1 MSSSPPPPPPFE
13 DSRGDPPL
21 PVPLGAPP
29 LTQEDAA
36 IPSSQDHAHD
46 EGSVPQ
52 ASQHAAAGDTLQDP
66 AVEDPTLTP
75 MVATSGKKR
84 STNPFSSRNTER
96 QHFPPWE
103 QAFLEVEDADDD
115 DDDLVLAPTAVT
127 AATTQDDD
135 DSRLEEGGGGGLA
148 GDSSDSGSRNDSF
161 LWLIDD
167 NAPANNHS
175 FLAEIVSDEDH
186 VDDQQDG
193 GAGIEVVVVNVEAD
207 TRWSHQ
213 DNEPLVHDEPTPD
226 DSTASGPLDSFSG
239 SHMRPHLL
247 TPERY
252 HADGPRL
259 VAPREPRDMPDQ
271 LAQLLQLPSI
281 ASSSTWRNEPSYQ
294 LTDSSLDAPSDEQ
307 QCCGVN
313 GSVEVVIAT
322 NLSFLS
328 PVDPSLEQ
336 GSPREPAVGLES
348 PLLQLD
354 AVDSSFQDSLPLPSS
369 GDQAESQVPFLLP
382 WDNSPTISAQG
393 EGSNSSDAVPPF
405 SRDEAL
411 HEASARPQAPHLPA
425 TSSPTRRQLPTRPM
439 SLITTS
445 AEAESSPV
453 SSATTLS
460 QEAPLGGRPR
470 RSPARPKRNVRS
482 VGTTILPRHSIRPGR
497 TNIDRVSTRASAIP
511 LVADVADQSLTSTM
525 DDHDNPSDETQG
537 PLHDDRAPD
546 DEINELRT
554 NDVSTYSSIH
564 SNSHSLFTTQ
574 SEPVRRSTNL
584 ACGGPSAGSTCSEA
598 RSQPSDQ
605 FQSRMYP
612 DFAGGEGSSLQPR
625 YRSAS
630 HGSGRP
636 QQLPP
641 TSPRSHFRRPAGESP
656 SSPGSN
662 EHSSTSHSLQTIPST
677 QPRFRTLAPGD
688 RRLYRTVVPLRVFLD
703 EIDQRA
709 DKGTIPN
716 EVGLRHMSRDEDVH
730 ASRRRLAALHGDRY
744 YDAPL
749 TQDSLVS
756 APAEENPWATDPIL
770 ESSLDLPV
778 NQTGYSDP
786 TWERPR
792 FLA

>member
-1 MSSSPPPPPPFE
+1 MSSSSPPPPFE
-13 DSRGDPPL
+13 DCRGDAPL

-29 LTQEDAA
+29 LTQEDAD
-36 IPSSQDHAHD
+36 IPSSVNHGHD
-46 EGSVPQ
+46 DLGSVPQ
-52 ASQHAAAGDTLQDP
+52 AAQHMAAGDTLQDP
-66 AVEDPTLTP
+66 VVEDPTPTP
-75 MVATSGKKR
+75 MVAASGKQR

-115 DDDLVLAPTAVT
+115 DEDLVLAPTAVT

-135 DSRLEEGGGGGLA
+135 GSRLEEGGGGGGLA

-186 VDDQQDG
+186 VDDQHDD
-193 GAGIEVVVVNVEAD
+193 GAGIEVVAVNVEAD
-207 TRWSHQ
+207 TRWRHQ
-213 DNEPLVHDEPTPD
+213 DNEPLVHDEPNPD

-252 HADGPRL
+252 HADGPRV

-328 PVDPSLEQ
+328 PVDPSA
-336 GSPREPAVGLES
+336 PREPVVGLES

-382 WDNSPTISAQG
+382 WDNSPTTSAQG
-393 EGSNSSDAVPPF
+393 EEALNSA
-405 SRDEAL
+405 DEAL
-411 HEASARPQAPHLPA
+411 HEASARPQAPHLPV

-445 AEAESSPV
+445 VEADSSPV

-460 QEAPLGGRPR
+460 QEAPLGGHPR
-470 RSPARPKRNVRS
+470 RSPARQKRNVRS

-511 LVADVADQSLTSTM
+511 LVADVADQSLTSTT

-584 ACGGPSAGSTCSEA
+584 AFGGRSAGSICSEG

-641 TSPRSHFRRPAGESP
+641 TSPLSYVRRPAGESP

-662 EHSSTSHSLQTIPST
+662 EHSGPNHSLQAIPST
-677 QPRFRTLAPGD
+677 RPRFRTLAPGD

-709 DKGTIPN
+709 DEGAIPN

-744 YDAPL
+744 YHAPL

-756 APAEENPWATDPIL
+756 APAEESPWATDPIQ